1 MASEPPLHTDMSL
14 ISTVFMLAVAGTNP
28 PPVTVEAK
36 ALVVAYGR
44 DADAADKRYKGVG
57 LRVTGVVAEE
67 PALYRRS
74 PFVALE
80 GTDLT
85 NRPVAVLD
93 PARKDQLSGLRSGQ
107 LVTLDCLGNG
117 HVSGTPMLKNCTL
130 VQQRP

>member
-1 MASEPPLHTDMSL
+1 MRL
-14 ISTVFMLAVAGTNP
+14 ISTVFLLAVAGTNP

-36 ALVVAYGR
+36 ALVLAYSR

-57 LRVTGVVAEE
+57 LRVTGVVAEG

-74 PFVALE
+74 PYVAFE

-93 PARKDQLSGLRSGQ
+93 PARKDEVAGLRSGQ
-107 LVTLDCLGNG
+107 SVTLDCLGNG
-117 HVSGTPMLKNCTL
+117 HVSGTPMLKNCTM

>member
-1 MASEPPLHTDMSL
+1 MSL
-14 ISTVFMLAVAGTNP
+14 ISTVFLLAVAGSLP
-28 PPVTVEAK
+28 QPAPVDAK
-36 ALVVAYGR
+36 VLVAAYAR
-44 DADAADKRYKGVG
+44 NADAADKRYKGVG

-93 PARKDQLSGLRSGQ
+93 PARKDQLAGLRSGQ
-107 LVTLDCLGNG
+107 SVTLDCLGNG
-117 HVSGTPMLKNCTL
+117 HVSGTPMLKSCVR
-130 VQQRP
+130 VQKQP